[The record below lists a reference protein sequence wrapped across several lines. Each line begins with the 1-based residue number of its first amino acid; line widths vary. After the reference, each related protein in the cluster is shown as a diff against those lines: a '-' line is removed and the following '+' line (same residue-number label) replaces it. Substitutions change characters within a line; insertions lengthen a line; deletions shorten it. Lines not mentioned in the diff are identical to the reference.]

1 MFWMRVVCLSNGSIV
16 FIFEAGKKEMKT
28 HKLKRRKERK
38 EYKQHWHLFKQWKTW
53 HSKIKSIFENL
64 LQTHIYHLT
73 TTTAMKFC

>member
-38 EYKQHWHLFKQWKTW
+38 EYKQHWHLFKQWKNGIRKSSPSLKTS
-53 HSKIKSIFENL
+53 SKL
-64 LQTHIYHLT
+64 IYIT
-73 TTTAMKFC
+73 SPPPPP